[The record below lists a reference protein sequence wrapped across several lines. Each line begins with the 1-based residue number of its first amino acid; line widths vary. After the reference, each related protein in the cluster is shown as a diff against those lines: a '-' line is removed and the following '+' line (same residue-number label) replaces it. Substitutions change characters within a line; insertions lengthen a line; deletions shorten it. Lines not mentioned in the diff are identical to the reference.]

1 MWARLDVSAVARLVV
16 NACTGAQMHAQ
27 VESGRR
33 DMPGRVREM
42 WGILLPA
49 VATPSAM
56 KRIQLDDSRGLCE

>member
-1 MWARLDVSAVARLVV
+1 
-16 NACTGAQMHAQ
+16 
-27 VESGRR
+27 
-33 DMPGRVREM
+33 M